1 MSRGSKVL
9 SGTDKRKAAKAAARR
24 GNAAYD
30 AQDLE
35 TAIACYRE
43 STAADPNLSADVWM
57 TLGYAIGLSRGTC
70 LEEIPCYEHAIR
82 LNSNHDFAHAKLA
95 DVLQFVRGDFAGAE
109 AGYKEAIRIAK
120 GRADPAVHL
129 HYGMLLRSRPKNKDL
144 RGAEREYKTALKLDE
159 GNADAHNNLG
169 DVVVALRDDLEQ
181 AARHYR
187 AALARDADHPLAG
200 WNLFVVLERQGDL
213 RGAADALRSHLA
225 RGAAR
230 GTDADR
236 IEARERLEELEA
248 QLGPGP
254 AASAVP
260 AAEAKPADGDGGAR
274 GVGGG
279 DGAAAHPDE
288 GGERS
293 LPSVPSQDFDRP
305 RPSTSGGRSELR
317 MSRSSRDV
325 RANSGDADRASGDL
339 RASRRSRT
347 SADAYPLDS
356 EEVASRPRT
365 ADPSTQRIRFSLDAA
380 LDDPTAQD
388 DDP

>member
-9 SGTDKRKAAKAAARR
+9 SGTDKRGGEGRAARR
-24 GNAAYD
+24 GAAYD
-30 AQDLE
+30 EDRDGDCVLP
-35 TAIACYRE
+35 RE
-43 STAADPNLSADVWM
+43 HGGRPEPGRQRGENCSRRSA
-57 TLGYAIGLSRGTC
+57 
-70 LEEIPCYEHAIR
+70 EHA
-82 LNSNHDFAHAKLA
+82 SNHDFAHAKLA

-187 AALARDADHPLAG
+187 AALARDATRLAG

-213 RGAADALRSHLA
+213 RGAAGACAALA

-230 GTDADR
+230 GTDAR
-236 IEARERLEELEA
+236 PHRGARERLEELEA

-260 AAEAKPADGDGGAR
+260 AAEAKPADG
-274 GVGGG
+274 
-279 DGAAAHPDE
+279 
-288 GGERS
+288 ERRRS
-293 LPSVPSQDFDRP
+293 RRRRRRRRRRPPRRRRRAKPTLRSSQDFDRP
-305 RPSTSGGRSELR
+305 RR
-317 MSRSSRDV
+317 
-325 RANSGDADRASGDL
+325 
-339 RASRRSRT
+339 
-347 SADAYPLDS
+347 
-356 EEVASRPRT
+356 RPR
-365 ADPSTQRIRFSLDAA
+365 AA
-380 LDDPTAQD
+380 AASCA
-388 DDP
+388 